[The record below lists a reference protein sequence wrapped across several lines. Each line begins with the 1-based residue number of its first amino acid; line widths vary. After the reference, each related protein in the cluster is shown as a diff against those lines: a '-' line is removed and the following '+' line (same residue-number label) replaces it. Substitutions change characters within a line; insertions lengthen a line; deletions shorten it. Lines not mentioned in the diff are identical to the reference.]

1 MAALTELKKKLRPGQ
16 AYRREDLARWSNAV
30 DRHLK
35 QLVREGRL
43 EKVSGG
49 VYMVP
54 RDTRFGKAPAR
65 PEKLVEAFLRD
76 DKFLM
81 ISPNAYNALGVGTTQ
96 LYNVP
101 VVYNRKR
108 HGLFELDGQTYDFRR
123 RAGFPAKVTAEFLLV
138 DLLHNL
144 ESLPENAGEVLPRA
158 LRKAREMNPARLSK
172 AVRDFNS
179 ARARRRLEP
188 VLAA

>member
-16 AYRREDLARWSNAV
+16 AYHREDLARWSNAV
-30 DRHLK
+30 DRHLR
-35 QLVREGRL
+35 QLVSEGRL

>member
-16 AYRREDLARWSNAV
+16 AYHREDLARWSNAV

-35 QLVREGRL
+35 QLVSEGRL

-144 ESLPENAGEVLPRA
+144 ESLPENADEVLPRA